1 MARGSTIDITSTDGA
16 RFSGYLSQPAQGS
29 GPGLVLVHEIL
40 GLNDFMRDMADRLAE
55 EGYICLVP
63 DLFWRL
69 EAGVDLAY
77 SDAELHYAQA
87 LRERFDVEQGLR
99 DITASAAALRARPAQ
114 SGKLGIIGWSMGGL
128 LATRAAA
135 GFEFDCAVSYYGVGL
150 ELHGEELARL
160 RCPTLLQV
168 GDTDA
173 KVSAAARDVVA
184 AAIAAQPEVELQIY
198 PGCGHG
204 FANPAH
210 KNYDKPAAMMAYSRT
225 IALLRRALGPI
236 YDLSQLWDAHTLHE
250 FATRNVDATMAT
262 MVDEPYVNHIPTMTG
277 GVGHHQLQRFYKYH
291 FVNSNPPDTRLIPVS
306 RTIGADRLV
315 DEMVFCFTHS
325 CEIPWMLPGI
335 APTGRYVEIPLV
347 AIVNFRGDKLYHEHI
362 YWDQAS
368 VLVQIGLLDAS
379 GLPVAGIATA
389 KKLIDETLP
398 SNEMMADGWTASE
411 GLPL

>member
-1 MARGSTIDITSTDGA
+1 MARGSMIDISSADGA
-16 RFSGYLSQPAQGS
+16 PFPGYLARPMQGS
-29 GPGLVLVHEIL
+29 GPALILVHEML
-40 GLNDFMRDMADRLAE
+40 GLNDFMRAMAERLAE
-55 EGYICLVP
+55 DGYVCLVP
-63 DLFWRL
+63 DLYWRQ
-69 EAGVDLAY
+69 EAGVNLAY
-77 SDAELHYAQA
+77 SEADFKRAQA
-87 LRERFDVEQGLR
+87 LRARFDIELALS
-99 DITASAAALRARPAQ
+99 DIQACASALRAHSAH

-128 LATRAAA
+128 LATLAAA
-135 GFEFDCAVSYYGVGL
+135 RFDFACAVSYYGVGL
-150 ELHGEELARL
+150 DRHVAALRLL

-168 GDTDA
+168 GDADA
-173 KVSAAARDVVA
+173 KVPASARDA
-184 AAIAAQPEVELQIY
+184 IATAIAAQPTVELQIY
-198 PGCGHG
+198 SGCAHG
-204 FANPAH
+204 FANAAH
-210 KNYDKPAAMMAYSRT
+210 QNYDKPAAMMAYSRS
-225 IALLRRALGPI
+225 IAFLRRELGPI
-236 YDLSQLWDAHTLHE
+236 YDLSRLWEAHTLHE
-250 FATRNVDATMAT
+250 FATRDVDATMAT
-262 MVDEPYVNHIPTMTG
+262 MVEQPYVNHIPTMTG
-277 GVGHHQLQRFYKYH
+277 GVGHDHLKRFYKYH

-389 KKLIDETLP
+389 RKLIDETLP
-398 SNEMMADGWTASE
+398 SNELMAEGWTASA